1 MIHLAK
7 LKESDYAKAGKLV
20 RRIAASCAYVGI
32 SFPKPSFD
40 EELFPA
46 FSSHGAIYIAKEKGE
61 ITGLI
66 AIDQDVSSFFYPQ
79 SHDGGKIIEIV
90 NKTDI
95 RMSEDMLALAY
106 LGVDF
111 RYRNKGIGRELLRYV
126 ESLYP
131 RFLFLASLDL
141 TNEKGI
147 QFLRHCGYKRVSK
160 EDFEFPNGVDQQ
172 VLFKR
177 L

>member
-1 MIHLAK
+1 MIHLTK
-7 LKESDYAKAGKLV
+7 LKENNFAKAGKLV
-20 RRIAASCAYVGI
+20 RRIEASCAYEGI
-32 SFPKPSFD
+32 NFPKPSF
-40 EELFPA
+40 EEKS
-46 FSSHGAIYIAKEKGE
+46 FSSFSIHGSIYIAKEKGE
-61 ITGLI
+61 TVGLI
-66 AIDQDVSSFFYPQ
+66 AIDQDVSSFFYPN

-111 RYRNKGIGRELLRYV
+111 RYRNKGIGKELLRYV

-160 EDFEFPNGVDQQ
+160 EDFEFPEGNDQQ